1 MTRIGWYG
9 LGSMGLAMAS
19 NLQKH
24 LASKK
29 ALNLLYSNRTM
40 ARGDPLR
47 ALGATPETSFPKLVS
62 QCGIIFT
69 MVSDDS
75 VLQQL
80 ISSAIG
86 SGRSLRDKI
95 FVECSTVHPETVGLT
110 VAKLKEQQASFLAAP
125 VFGGNPIAVDGK
137 LVFAVAGPRSASE
150 VVKPLIQDVMG
161 RKVIDCGEDA
171 IKSSLLKIAGNIV
184 TVNMMEA
191 VGEAQ
196 VFAERTGLGT
206 GPMEELI
213 GEAFGAVAG
222 GYSKRLTTGAYAPPL
237 DSRPGFGV
245 SLAIKDANHAFAMAR
260 EHYVELPGLEVAR
273 ANMVAAREYAGEC
286 LDSSSMYGVLRQKA
300 GMTFWNEKSRKE
312 RCNGRLEIKGI

>member
-1 MTRIGWYG
+1 MTQIGWYG

-19 NLQKH
+19 NLQRH

-40 ARGDPLR
+40 SRGAPLQS
-47 ALGATPETSFPKLVS
+47 LGGIPETSFEKLVS
-62 QCGIIFT
+62 RCGIIFT
-69 MVSDDS
+69 MVANDS
-75 VLQQL
+75 VLQTL
-80 ISSAIG
+80 LSSAVN
-86 SGRSLRDKI
+86 SGHSLADKV
-95 FVECSTVHPETVGLT
+95 FVDCSTVHPDTVT
-110 VAKLKEQQASFLAAP
+110 SAVAQLKAPGASFLSAP

-137 LVFAVAGPRSASE
+137 LVFAIGGPKSATD

-161 RKVIDCGEDA
+161 RKVIECGEDA
-171 IKSSLLKIAGNIV
+171 AKASLLKIAGNII

-191 VGEAQ
+191 VGESQ
-196 VFAERTGLGT
+196 VFAEKTGLGT

-245 SLAIKDANHAFAMAR
+245 SLAIKDAKHAMTMA
-260 EHYVELPGLEVAR
+260 EAAGVKLPGLEVAR
-273 ANMVAAREYAGEC
+273 ENMEAARDYAGEC

-300 GMTFWNEKSRKE
+300 GLEFWNAKSRQ
-312 RCNGRLEIKGI
+312 G

>member
-9 LGSMGLAMAS
+9 LGSMGLAMAT

-24 LASKK
+24 LATKN
-29 ALNLLYSNRTM
+29 AMNLIYSNRTM
-40 ARGDPLR
+40 ARGDPLKT
-47 ALGATPETSFPKLVS
+47 LGATPETSFAKLVG

-69 MVSDDS
+69 MVSNDS

-80 ISSAIG
+80 ITSAIG
-86 SGRSLRDKI
+86 SGHSLRDKI
-95 FVECSTVHPETVGLT
+95 FVDCSTVHPETVGLT
-110 VAKLKEQQASFLAAP
+110 VSKLKEQQASFLAAP

-137 LVFAVAGPRSASE
+137 LVFAIAGPKKASE

-171 IKSSLLKIAGNIV
+171 TKSSLLKIAGNIV

-213 GEAFGAVAG
+213 SEAFGAVAG

-237 DSRPGFGV
+237 ESRPGFGV
-245 SLAIKDANHAFAMAR
+245 SLAIKDANHAFAMAKQ
-260 EHYVELPGLEVAR
+260 YNVELPGLKVAHE
-273 ANMVAAREYAGEC
+273 NMVAAREYAGEC
-286 LDSSSMYGVLRQKA
+286 LDSSSMYGILRQKA

-312 RCNGRLEIKGI
+312 

>member
-9 LGSMGLAMAS
+9 LGSMGLAMAT

-24 LASKK
+24 LATKN
-29 ALNLLYSNRTM
+29 ALNLIYSNRTM
-40 ARGDPLR
+40 ARGDPLKT
-47 ALGATPETSFPKLVS
+47 LGATPETSFAKLVG

-69 MVSDDS
+69 MVSNDS

-80 ISSAIG
+80 ITSAIG
-86 SGRSLRDKI
+86 SGHSLRDKI
-95 FVECSTVHPETVGLT
+95 FVDCSTVHPETVGLT
-110 VAKLKEQQASFLAAP
+110 VSKLKEQQASFLAAP

-137 LVFAVAGPRSASE
+137 LVFAIAGPKKASE

-171 IKSSLLKIAGNIV
+171 TKSSLLKIAGNIV

-237 DSRPGFGV
+237 ESRPGFGV
-245 SLAIKDANHAFAMAR
+245 SLAIKDANHAFAMAKQ
-260 EHYVELPGLEVAR
+260 HNVELPGLKVAHE
-273 ANMVAAREYAGEC
+273 NMVAAREYAGEC
-286 LDSSSMYGVLRQKA
+286 LDSSSMYGILRQKA

-312 RCNGRLEIKGI
+312 

>member
-9 LGSMGLAMAS
+9 LGSMGLAMAT

-24 LASKK
+24 LATKN
-29 ALNLLYSNRTM
+29 AMNLIYSNRTM
-40 ARGDPLR
+40 ARGDPLKT
-47 ALGATPETSFPKLVS
+47 LGATPETSFAKLVG

-69 MVSDDS
+69 MVSNDS

-80 ISSAIG
+80 ITSAIG
-86 SGRSLRDKI
+86 SGHSLRDKI
-95 FVECSTVHPETVGLT
+95 FVDCSTVHPETVGLT
-110 VAKLKEQQASFLAAP
+110 VSKLKEQQASFLAAP

-137 LVFAVAGPRSASE
+137 LVFAIAGPKKASE

-171 IKSSLLKIAGNIV
+171 TKSSLLKIAGNIV

-237 DSRPGFGV
+237 ESRPGFGV
-245 SLAIKDANHAFAMAR
+245 SLAIKDANHAFAMAK
-260 EHYVELPGLEVAR
+260 EHNVELPGLKVAHE
-273 ANMVAAREYAGEC
+273 NMVAAREYAGEC

-300 GMTFWNEKSRKE
+300 GMAFWNEKSRKE
-312 RCNGRLEIKGI
+312 

>member
-9 LGSMGLAMAS
+9 LGSMGLAMAK

-24 LASKK
+24 LATKN
-29 ALNLLYSNRTM
+29 AMNLIYSNRTM
-40 ARGDPLR
+40 ARGDALKS
-47 ALGATPETSFPKLVS
+47 LGATPETSFAKLVG

-69 MVSDDS
+69 MVSNDA

-80 ISSAIG
+80 IASAIG
-86 SGRSLRDKI
+86 SGHSLRDKI
-95 FVECSTVHPETVGLT
+95 FVDCSTVHPETVGLT
-110 VAKLKEQQASFLAAP
+110 VSKLREQQASFLAAP
-125 VFGGNPIAVDGK
+125 VFGGNPIAADGK
-137 LVFAVAGPRSASE
+137 LVFAIAGPKKASE

-171 IKSSLLKIAGNIV
+171 TKSSLLKIAGNIV

-237 DSRPGFGV
+237 ESRPGFGV
-245 SLAIKDANHAFAMAR
+245 SLAIKDANHAFAIAK
-260 EHYVELPGLEVAR
+260 EHNVELPGLKVAHE
-273 ANMVAAREYAGEC
+273 NMVAAREYAGEC

-300 GMTFWNEKSRKE
+300 GMAFWNEKSRKE
-312 RCNGRLEIKGI
+312 